1 MKVPALGVKP
11 GDEIRVAFQAGVSNW
26 ITQHVALKADAFFD
40 VMERRYQEPLTTLHV
55 GESMFFRLTDPMR
68 DAVDGKGQVDITL
81 LASSGGSNTVRLTET
96 FPHTGVFKGKAD
108 VVFAGDT
115 LKSNAVDTVPV
126 KYGDTVR
133 AVYRTGEVERTVE
146 IFKGATGAVLPFTKR
161 FQDSEIAV
169 ETQFTVAEA
178 YFEMAK
184 KHRELGQEDLAH
196 KEIAQ
201 GKKLL
206 EEAIRDYPN
215 TAARAQADYLL
226 ADLAFEGAKDVSV
239 DEAKKRYAEAI
250 VRFSDI
256 VATYPD
262 SAYAP
267 KAQYK
272 KALIFEKTGQM
283 DQACEEYVKLSYR
296 YPDNELV
303 AETITQLGK
312 YFRAKGKELQDK
324 AKAEGDKIEREKGN
338 LQAHDMFKTAAQV
351 YGRLAQRFPEHK
363 SAGAATVL
371 AAECWMLAGDLT
383 KAIEVFRQVVD
394 EKKAEPELIARAMY
408 WSGDCYMKLAPPDY
422 VNAYRLFKRLTWDY
436 PESQSAKYARG
447 RLTED
452 ALAQVEQ
459 KDGAAGEK

>member
-1 MKVPALGVKP
+1 L
-11 GDEIRVAFQAGVSNW
+11 
-26 ITQHVALKADAFFD
+26 
-40 VMERRYQEPLTTLHV
+40 
-55 GESMFFRLTDPMR
+55 
-68 DAVDGKGQVDITL
+68 DGKGQVDITL
-81 LASSGGSNTVRLTET
+81 VASSGASNTVKLTET
-96 FPHTGVFKGKAD
+96 FPHTGIFKGKAD
-108 VVFAGDT
+108 VVFAGDAT
-115 LKSNAVDTVPV
+115 KTNEMDVLPV

-133 AVYRTGEVERTVE
+133 AIYRTGEVERTVA
-146 IFKGATGAVLPFTKR
+146 IFKGATGQVLPFTKR

-226 ADLAFEGAKDVSV
+226 ADLAYEGAKDVSA
-239 DEAKKRYAEAI
+239 DEAKKRYTEAI

-262 SAYAP
+262 SIYAP

-312 YFRAKGKELQDK
+312 YFRKKGKDLQDA
-324 AKAEGDKIEREKGN
+324 AKAETDKVAQEHGN
-338 LQAHDMFKTAAQV
+338 QQARDMFKTGAQV

-363 SAGAATVL
+363 FAGAATVL
-371 AAECWMLAGDLT
+371 SGECWMLSEDLL
-383 KAIEVFRQVVD
+383 KAIEVFRQIID
-394 EKKAEPELIARAMY
+394 EKKAEPDLIARAMY
-408 WSGDCYMKLAPPDY
+408 WAADCYTKLKQPDY

-436 PESQSAKYARG
+436 PESNWAKNARA

-452 ALAQVEQ
+452 ALARVEQ
-459 KDGAAGEK
+459 NDTANDK